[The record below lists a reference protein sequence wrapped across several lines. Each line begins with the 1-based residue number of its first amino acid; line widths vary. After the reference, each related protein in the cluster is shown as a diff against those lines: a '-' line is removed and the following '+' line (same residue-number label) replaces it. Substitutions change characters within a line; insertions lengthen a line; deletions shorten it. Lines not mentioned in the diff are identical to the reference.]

1 MKKLLIYLK
10 DYRRE
15 TLLGPLF
22 KLLEVVFELLV
33 PLVIARV
40 IDVGIAGAD
49 RPYIVRMCLLLVGLG
64 ILGLT
69 ASITAQ
75 YYAARA
81 SAGFAK
87 QLKRALFAHMQ
98 SLSFSELDTLGTA
111 TMITRMTSDMNQVQS
126 GVNLTLR
133 LLLRSPIVV
142 FGAMIMAFT
151 VDTRAALVFAVT
163 IPVLFAAVLALLI
176 LCIPLYQKAQSAL
189 DRVLS
194 ATRENLAGV
203 RVIRAFCKE
212 DDEIASFD
220 RRHELLTRL
229 QLRAGNLSALVNPLT
244 YVIINLAILFLIQ
257 AGAIE
262 VNAGRITQGE
272 VVALYNYMSQILVEL
287 IKFANLIITLTKS
300 VACGNRI
307 QAVFEIRPTLAPPA
321 EPKTPGGS
329 EFAVEFRN
337 TGLRYRGSGS
347 DALTGLSLAVR
358 RGATV
363 GIIGGTGAG
372 KSSVVQLI
380 PRFYDAT
387 EGTVLVDGL
396 DVRDCDLTVL
406 RKKIGYVPQ
415 KAALFQGTIRDNL
428 RWGSPDAPDKSLW
441 DALSVAQARE
451 VAEGKGGLDGLIEQG
466 GRNLSGGQMQRLTI
480 ARALVRQPEILI
492 LDDSFSAL
500 DFATDAALRRAIR
513 EMPGNPTVF
522 LISQRTSSIR
532 YADRILVLDD
542 GAVAGI
548 GTHDELLRSCQVYRE
563 IYESQN
569 RKEGGDNE

>member
-87 QLKRALFAHMQ
+87 QLKRALLAHMQ

-396 DVRDCDLTVL
+396 DVRDYDLTVL

-492 LDDSFSAL
+492 LDDSSSAL